1 MGVVGRVLLFHA
13 KSLYLT
19 MKRLYRKAGIMPVI
33 LLTSITIL
41 LIATANA
48 VDDVETFY
56 ALTGWLLQA
65 TLQSATPLILAAL
78 GGMFSEKSGVVNIGL
93 EGMMLIGAFAAVAAT
108 YFLYDPWIG
117 LLAAVLAGGVL
128 AVVHAIISVKMKGNH
143 IVSGTGVILFAAG
156 FTTLMLEVIW
166 DRKGFSEQVT
176 PLPNVNMPF
185 LRDIPII
192 GVAFDNLSPIVYFA
206 FVLVIVSW
214 YVMYRTPFG
223 LRLRAAGEDPSTLDA
238 AGVSVEKYRFIG
250 VVISGLLAGL
260 GGAYLSLGRGLPA
273 FGKQMTAG
281 RGFIALAALIFGNW
295 TPFGVLA
302 ASLLFGFLDTLQ
314 YFVGFVPAWQWIQGY
329 SQFLQ
334 MMPFVLVVLAL
345 AGIRKSVP
353 PKAIAVPYEKEVKG

>member
-1 MGVVGRVLLFHA
+1 MEF
-13 KSLYLT
+13 S
-19 MKRLYRKAGIMPVI
+19 MKRFFRRDVIMPMVF
-33 LLTSITIL
+33 LVSITIL
-41 LIATANA
+41 LLLTYDA
-48 VDDVETFY
+48 VDDTETFY
-56 ALTGWLLQA
+56 GLTGWLLQA

-93 EGMMLIGAFAAVAAT
+93 EGMMLVGAFAAVAAT

-117 LLAAVLAGGVL
+117 LIVAVLAGGAL

-143 IVSGTGVILFAAG
+143 IVSGTGIILFAAG

-166 DRKGFSEQVT
+166 DQKGMSEQVT
-176 PLPNVNMPF
+176 ALPKVEMPF
-185 LRDIPII
+185 LQDIPII
-192 GVAFDNLSPIVYFA
+192 GDAFGSLSPIVYFT

-238 AGVSVEKYRFIG
+238 AGVSVEKYRFVG
-250 VVISGLLAGL
+250 VVISGFLAGL
-260 GGAYLSLGRGLPA
+260 AGAYISIGFGLPA

-295 TPFGVLA
+295 SPLGVLVA
-302 ASLLFGFLDTLQ
+302 GLFFGFLYTLQ
-314 YFVGFVPAWQWIQGY
+314 YFVGFVPAWQWVQGY
-329 SQFLQ
+329 SQFIQ
-334 MMPFVLVVLAL
+334 MIPFLLVVLAL

-353 PKAIAVPYEKEVKG
+353 PKAIAVPYEKEVKA